1 MRPTVRVEEIVKKL
15 MIAFLIVISA
25 CRNAEE
31 SSATSQSVALD
42 AAAEAPAPKGA
53 SAEVARVGG
62 AAPYGLADTRQA
74 AAPLPASLPASR
86 MIVRTANMRVIV
98 DDTARTVDA
107 VTKAVEAMGGFV
119 SGSNVWQQG
128 ELLRAT
134 LTLRVPSDKLTSAL
148 AAIRGVSKRV
158 EKETLNSDD
167 VSEQYVDLDA
177 RVRNLEATEEE
188 LRQLLIVARQ
198 NSKKATDVLEVH
210 QQLTL
215 IRGEI
220 EQAKGRMRYLS
231 QIAAMSSI
239 TLDVVPDAIAQPVVQ
254 PGWQPLVTA
263 KNAVRALVGALQAIA
278 TVVIWLSIYIVPLF
292 GMLVLIIAAAWKL
305 TRRARAREA

>member
-1 MRPTVRVEEIVKKL
+1 MRPTVRVEELVKKL

-31 SSATSQSVALD
+31 GSATSHALAAPESD
-42 AAAEAPAPKGA
+42 ASASKGA
-53 SAEVARVGG
+53 SAEVARVAG
-62 AAPYGLADTRQA
+62 APLQGYGDTRQA
-74 AAPLPASLPASR
+74 APLPASR

-98 DDTARTVDA
+98 EDTARTVDA

-158 EKETLNSDD
+158 EKETLSSED

-198 NSKKATDVLEVH
+198 NSKKASDVLEVH
-210 QQLTL
+210 HQLTQ

-254 PGWQPLVTA
+254 PGWQPMVTA
-263 KNAVRALVGALQAIA
+263 KNAVRALVGALQSIA
-278 TVVIWLSIYIVPLF
+278 TVAIWLSIYVVPLF
-292 GMLVLIIAAAWKL
+292 GMLALIIAAAWKL

>member
-1 MRPTVRVEEIVKKL
+1 MKKL
-15 MIAFLIVISA
+15 IIVFLIVLAA
-25 CRNAEE
+25 CKAEKR
-31 SSATSQSVALD
+31 V
-42 AAAEAPAPKGA
+42 A
-53 SAEVARVGG
+53 SAESASLH
-62 AAPYGLADTRQA
+62 LADTSASKSGNAAQSFVSTGAQA
-74 AAPLPASLPASR
+74 AQAAPLPATR
-86 MIVRTANMRVIV
+86 MIVRSANMRVVV

-119 SGSNVWQQG
+119 AASNVWQQG

-134 LTLRVPSDKLTSAL
+134 LTLRVPSDKLTPAL

-158 EKETLNSDD
+158 EKETLSSED

-188 LRQLLIVARQ
+188 LRQLLVVARQ
-198 NSKKATDVLEVH
+198 NSKKATEVLEVH

-239 TLDVVPDAIAQPVVQ
+239 ALDVVPDAIAQPVVEA
-254 PGWQPLVTA
+254 GWRPLVIA
-263 KNAVRALVGALQAIA
+263 KNAVRALVGALQSIA
-278 TVVIWLSIYIVPLF
+278 TVAIWFAIYIVPLF
-292 GMLVLIIAAAWKL
+292 GIMALLIAAGWKL
-305 TRRARAREA
+305 SRRLREREV

>member
-1 MRPTVRVEEIVKKL
+1 MRKLVIV
-15 MIAFLIVISA
+15 FLVVLAA
-25 CRNAEE
+25 CKNAEE
-31 SSATSQSVALD
+31 GMATMQPASLD
-42 AAAEAPAPKGA
+42 RAEASA
-53 SAEVARVGG
+53 SKSGNTTQSFVTT
-62 AAPYGLADTRQA
+62 AAPHT
-74 AAPLPASLPASR
+74 APLPATR
-86 MIVRTANMRVIV
+86 MIVRSANMRVVV

-119 SGSNVWQQG
+119 AASNVWQQG

-134 LTLRVPSDKLTSAL
+134 LTLRVPSDKLTPAL

-158 EKETLNSDD
+158 EKETLSSED

-220 EQAKGRMRYLS
+220 EQARGRMRYLS

-239 TLDVVPDAIAQPVVQ
+239 TLDVVPDAIAQPVVEA
-254 PGWQPLVTA
+254 GWRPLVIA
-263 KNAVRALVGALQAIA
+263 KNAVRALVGALQSIA
-278 TVVIWLSIYIVPLF
+278 TVAIWFAIYIVPLF
-292 GMLVLIIAAAWKL
+292 GMLGLLIGVGWKL
-305 TRRARAREA
+305 SRKLRTTSVG

>member
-31 SSATSQSVALD
+31 SATTDAVTDVA
-42 AAAEAPAPKGA
+42 ATVQEVQASKGA
-53 SAEVARVGG
+53 STEPGRVGG
-62 AAPYGLADTRQA
+62 AAPHAFVDNRQA
-74 AAPLPASLPASR
+74 ASLPASLPASR

-158 EKETLNSDD
+158 EKETLSSED

-210 QQLTL
+210 HQLTL

-231 QIAAMSSI
+231 QITAMSSI

-292 GMLVLIIAAAWKL
+292 GMLALIIAAAWKL

>member
-1 MRPTVRVEEIVKKL
+1 VEETVRKL
-15 MIAFLIVISA
+15 SIACLIVLAA
-25 CRNAEE
+25 CSKEE
-31 SSATSQSVALD
+31 RSMPAAQSVSLD
-42 AAAEAPAPKGA
+42 RADTSAAKPGAAAQSFVSTEAPQRG
-53 SAEVARVGG
+53 S
-62 AAPYGLADTRQA
+62 
-74 AAPLPASLPASR
+74 APLPATR
-86 MIVRTANMRVIV
+86 MIVRTANVRVVV

-119 SGSNVWQQG
+119 AASNVWQQG

-134 LTLRVPSDKLTSAL
+134 LTLRVPSDKLTPAL

-158 EKETLNSDD
+158 EKETVSSED

-188 LRQLLIVARQ
+188 LRQLLVVARQ

-220 EQAKGRMRYLS
+220 EQARGRMRYLS
-231 QIAAMSSI
+231 QVAAMSSI
-239 TLDVVPDAIAQPVVQ
+239 TLDVVPDAIAQPVVEA
-254 PGWQPLVTA
+254 GWRPLVIA
-263 KNAVRALVGALQAIA
+263 KNAVRALVGALQSIA
-278 TVVIWLSIYIVPLF
+278 TVAIWFTIYIVPLF
-292 GMLVLIIAAAWKL
+292 GMIGLLIGAGWKL
-305 TRRARAREA
+305 SRRFRPTP